1 MAKLT
6 AFERWKILHTAAET
20 MAARVEELGALISKE
35 EGKILAEGRAEALR
49 AVDTIMESAEEAK
62 RVHGETVALDG
73 AAHGRSKFG
82 VTIRVPCGVVVAI
95 SPFNFPLNL
104 VCHKV
109 GPAIAGGNAVV
120 LKPATDTPLSALRL
134 TEILLEAGLPPEGLN
149 TLTGAGGEIGDRLVA
164 DRRVR
169 KITFTGSRDIGERI
183 CKTAGIKRVTMELG
197 SNSPVVVMPDADLDK
212 VAAAVAATGYANAGQ
227 VCISTQ
233 RVLTAGKVYGNFLD
247 ALRPKV
253 AALKVGNQLDPAVHV
268 GPMIREKEA
277 IRVEEWVRDA
287 VASGARLVTG
297 GRRQGALYEP
307 TIVADVK
314 PEMRISCDE
323 LFGPAVAVTP
333 FNDLDEAIALAN
345 DTNYGLAAGIF
356 TENLE
361 WAVRFARE
369 VSPVEVMDAIL
380 DRIERINPKLNA
392 FVTLTDEAARR
403 EAKAAERALTRRRT
417 VLGPLHGVPF
427 SVKDLVVTKGV
438 RTTFGTPLY
447 RDNVPT
453 EDAPMVERMKRAG
466 AILLGKTNTPT
477 FGWLGATHNLVFG
490 PTRNPWDL
498 ERTPGGSS
506 GGASAAAAAGLGP
519 LHIGTDGGGSI
530 RIPASFTG
538 IFGLK
543 ASYGRIPAYPPSG
556 AWSLSHIGP
565 MTRTVADAAMMMNV
579 CAGPDER
586 DQYSLP
592 APRVDYAKA
601 LRGSVKGLRVAYSD
615 DLGGA
620 DAVDPEV
627 RAVSAK
633 AALAFR
639 ELGCRVETVDPRWPS
654 PRDCWEQTFCGGIA
668 TRMAPYVDRREE
680 IEPGLYRIIEAT
692 LRNPPTRYVQAWFDR
707 LAWWQHPREFFE
719 TYDLLLTPTIAC
731 PPFPIG
737 LDNPTEIAGK
747 RVEPYA
753 WIPFTYPFNLTGQP
767 AASVPCGFTNEGL
780 PIGLQIVGR
789 RFDDAGVL
797 GAAAAFER
805 ARPWADRRPPID

>member
-1 MAKLT
+1 M
-6 AFERWKILHTAAET
+6 
-20 MAARVEELGALISKE
+20 
-35 EGKILAEGRAEALR
+35 
-49 AVDTIMESAEEAK
+49 MESAEEAK

-73 AAHGRSKFG
+73 AAHGRGKFG

-109 GPAIAGGNAVV
+109 GPALAGGNAVV

-149 TLTGAGGEIGDRLVA
+149 TLTGSGGEIGDLLGA
-164 DRRVR
+164 DRPVR
-169 KITFTGSRDIGERI
+169 EITLTRRPDGGGRI
-183 CKTAGIKRVTMELG
+183 CKTAGLQTRAIEGRRGERRAPGHRRAAAGCLVRADDRRRREAG
-197 SNSPVVVMPDADLDK
+197 DADLVRRAVRPGGRRHAVQRHRRGDRARERHELRAGGGDLHGEPRVGVEVRARGPVGQPPHQLGAP
-212 VAAAVAATGYANAGQ
+212 VAG
-227 VCISTQ
+227 
-233 RVLTAGKVYGNFLD
+233 RPD
-247 ALRPKV
+247 ALRRPQGV
-253 AALKVGNQLDPAVHV
+253 
-268 GPMIREKEA
+268 
-277 IRVEEWVRDA
+277 RV
-287 VASGARLVTG
+287 
-297 GRRQGALYEP
+297 RQGGPGVRNQRDDGAQDGRVPPLVLRRRGPNERSP
-307 TIVADVK
+307 GMADGRLCWL
-314 PEMRISCDE
+314 PATE
-323 LFGPAVAVTP
+323 LAT
-333 FNDLDEAIALAN
+333 LI
-345 DTNYGLAAGIF
+345 
-356 TENLE
+356 
-361 WAVRFARE
+361 RRKK
-369 VSPVEVMDAIL
+369 VSPVEVVDAIL

-403 EAKAAERALTRRRT
+403 EAKAAERALMRRST
-417 VLGPLHGVPF
+417 LLGPLHGVPF

-477 FGWLGATHNLVFG
+477 FGWIGATHNLLFG

-530 RIPASFTG
+530 RIPASFAG

-565 MTRTVADAAMMMNV
+565 MTRTVA
-579 CAGPDER
+579 
-586 DQYSLP
+586 
-592 APRVDYAKA
+592 
-601 LRGSVKGLRVAYSD
+601 
-615 DLGGA
+615 
-620 DAVDPEV
+620 
-627 RAVSAK
+627 
-633 AALAFR
+633 
-639 ELGCRVETVDPRWPS
+639 PRWPS

-668 TRMAPYVDRREE
+668 TRMAPYIDRREE

-707 LAWWQHPREFFE
+707 LAWWQHPRAFFE
-719 TYDLLLTPTIAC
+719 TYDLLVTPTIAC

-747 RVEPYA
+747 RIVE
-753 WIPFTYPFNLTGQP
+753 
-767 AASVPCGFTNEGL
+767 
-780 PIGLQIVGR
+780 IG
-789 RFDDAGVL
+789 
-797 GAAAAFER
+797 R
-805 ARPWADRRPPID
+805 AHV